1 VENALST
8 RLGCLPPSLLV
19 IAIAL
24 VIGRTPASPA
34 QDSGAT
40 RVSNDSEELNCSS
53 RLALLDGK
61 PEAQAD
67 PRDRS
72 RHA

>member
-1 VENALST
+1 MENALST

-34 QDSGAT
+34 HDSCAT
-40 RVSNDSEELNCSS
+40 RVSNDAEELNCSA

-61 PEAQAD
+61 PEAQSD
-67 PRDRS
+67 PQEGS